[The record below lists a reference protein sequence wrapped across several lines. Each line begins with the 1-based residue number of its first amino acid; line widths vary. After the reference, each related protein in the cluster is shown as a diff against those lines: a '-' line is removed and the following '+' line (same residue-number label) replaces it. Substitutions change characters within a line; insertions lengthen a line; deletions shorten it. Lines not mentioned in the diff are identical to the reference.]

1 MTISNFFGTKYIYFL
16 SGLIT
21 IVFLLSCESEED
33 FSCIIDSN
41 TPIEKKIL
49 LDDFDQI
56 GLYIKGNVTI
66 EQGKEASIS
75 LKGNSTLVDSLYT
88 GVENKKLIIELRS
101 PYCTPTIPLE
111 IIVTTPQITA
121 FTLAEKSNTVVADFK
136 NLQKL
141 KIQVKSNSKVALNE
155 LEGLNV
161 LDISLQEGAHII
173 SYKEIKEVDL
183 LKVNIKGNGSFNGY
197 PIAAQ
202 NVEIKIEG
210 KGSCEV
216 TALRRLEVDIIGN
229 ANVYC
234 MGMPKI
240 HKRITGKGDVHFTN

>member
-1 MTISNFFGTKYIYFL
+1 M
-16 SGLIT
+16 
-21 IVFLLSCESEED
+21 
-33 FSCIIDSN
+33 
-41 TPIEKKIL
+41 
-49 LDDFDQI
+49 
-56 GLYIKGNVTI
+56 
-66 EQGKEASIS
+66 
-75 LKGNSTLVDSLYT
+75 VDSLYT

-101 PYCTPTIPLE
+101 PYCTQTIPLE
-111 IIVTTPQITA
+111 IIVTTPKITA

-141 KIQVKSNSKVALNE
+141 KIQVNSNSTVALNE

-229 ANVYC
+229 ANMYC

-240 HKRITGKGDVHFTN
+240 TNALQEKATFTLQTKF

>member
-1 MTISNFFGTKYIYFL
+1 MTTSNFFGTQYTYFL
-16 SGLIT
+16 SSLIT
-21 IVFLLSCESEED
+21 IIFLFSCKSEED

-41 TPIEKKIL
+41 TPIEQNIL
-49 LDDFDQI
+49 LDDFDRL
-56 GLYIKGNVTI
+56 GLYVEDNVTI
-66 EQGKEASIS
+66 KQGKEASIT
-75 LKGNSTLVDSLYT
+75 LKGDSALVDSLYT

-111 IIVTTPQITA
+111 IIITTPQITA
-121 FTLAEKSNTVVADFK
+121 FTLAEKSNTIVTDFK

-141 KIQVKSNSKVALNE
+141 KIQINSNSNVALNE

-161 LDISLQEGAHII
+161 LDVSLQEGAHII
-173 SYKEIKEVDL
+173 SHKEIKEVDL
-183 LKVNIKGNGSFNGY
+183 LKVNIQGNGSFNVY

-229 ANVYC
+229 ANVFC

>member
-1 MTISNFFGTKYIYFL
+1 
-16 SGLIT
+16 
-21 IVFLLSCESEED
+21 
-33 FSCIIDSN
+33 
-41 TPIEKKIL
+41 
-49 LDDFDQI
+49 
-56 GLYIKGNVTI
+56 
-66 EQGKEASIS
+66 
-75 LKGNSTLVDSLYT
+75 
-88 GVENKKLIIELRS
+88 
-101 PYCTPTIPLE
+101 
-111 IIVTTPQITA
+111 
-121 FTLAEKSNTVVADFK
+121 
-136 NLQKL
+136 
-141 KIQVKSNSKVALNE
+141 
-155 LEGLNV
+155 